1 MEFIKFHSAAINQ
14 GEQNL
19 GINGVAL
26 RRHSLSSDM
35 TLWWNAELDES
46 FWKKWNLNRDWKQ
59 DVQAGKEL
67 GIEKEECPGE
77 KIIFESIDAR
87 KSIIC

>member
-46 FWKKWNLNRDWKQ
+46 F
-59 DVQAGKEL
+59 
-67 GIEKEECPGE
+67 
-77 KIIFESIDAR
+77 
-87 KSIIC
+87 